1 MIVNFKQL
9 QVMDIQNVYLNIKSF
24 RELKKITRE
33 DISARLGMSVS
44 GYGKIERGEVDISLS
59 KLVAIAEILQVEL
72 SILINF
78 EISEAFQFIIQ
89 NTTTVQSVAT
99 RAETLNMYRS
109 QLHEKYLG
117 MLEKEIERLSTK
129 LNERK

>member
-1 MIVNFKQL
+1 LIVNFKQL

>member
-1 MIVNFKQL
+1 
-9 QVMDIQNVYLNIKSF
+9 MDIQNVYLNIKSF

>member
-1 MIVNFKQL
+1 
-9 QVMDIQNVYLNIKSF
+9 MDIQNVYLNIKSF

-109 QLHEKYLG
+109 QLHEKYLV